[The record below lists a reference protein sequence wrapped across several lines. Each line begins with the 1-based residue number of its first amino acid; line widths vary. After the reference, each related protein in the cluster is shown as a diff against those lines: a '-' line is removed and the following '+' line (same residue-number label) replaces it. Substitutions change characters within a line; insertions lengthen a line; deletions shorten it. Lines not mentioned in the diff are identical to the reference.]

1 MTDSP
6 KSGDPPAEGL
16 AASTPSL
23 PPESDGGRQPVNAV
37 RVQRHAGWREHA
49 SQLLPAR
56 LRRQHLVVVVSL
68 AVTLSAVAFSV
79 LADPP
84 AEPSPTGVA
93 AETLPG
99 TEPAPTTTAALVPS
113 PSLSPSASGSPSP
126 PSAGGAATDGPA
138 PSGAPTRTGS
148 APSSPAKPST
158 GSTQKCSTV
167 QEVKLCSRIVGSGP
181 YKLETSIYSPR
192 ALSGTWVY
200 STGVEGDGDEPT
212 EELVHLDDIRA
223 GNSSWTT
230 ACGNFTTM
238 WSSFIGPSGL
248 KIETKSV
255 ECP

>member
-6 KSGDPPAEGL
+6 KSGDPPAEGF

-23 PPESDGGRQPVNAV
+23 SPESDGDRQPVHAV
-37 RVQRHAGWREHA
+37 RVQRPAGWREHA
-49 SQLLPAR
+49 SQLLPTR

-68 AVTLSAVAFSV
+68 AVMLSAVAFSA

-84 AEPSPTGVA
+84 AEPSATGVA

-113 PSLSPSASGSPSP
+113 PSLSPSESGSPSETP
-126 PSAGGAATDGPA
+126 AGEAATDAPA
-138 PSGAPTRTGS
+138 PSGVPTRTGS
-148 APSSPAKPST
+148 APSSPAKPSA

-181 YKLETSIYSPR
+181 FKLETSIYLPR
-192 ALSGTWVY
+192 AMSGTWVY
-200 STGVEGDGDEPT
+200 STGVEGGGKPT
-212 EELVHLDDIRA
+212 DELVHLDDLRA
-223 GNSSWTT
+223 GSSSWTT